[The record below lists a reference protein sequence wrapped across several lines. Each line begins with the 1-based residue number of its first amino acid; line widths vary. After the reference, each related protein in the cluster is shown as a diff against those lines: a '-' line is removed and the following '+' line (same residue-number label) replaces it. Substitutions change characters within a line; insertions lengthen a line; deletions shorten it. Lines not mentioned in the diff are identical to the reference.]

1 MIDPASPK
9 GLCQRRCEFGVIA
22 PLKSVAPAKNNWVSC
37 GTMRRMRVR
46 GVLVSPDTVRLH
58 EPLLLPNG
66 AEVEVLVE
74 EPHARGSLPLMLA
87 TLEAIHARLEAVGHR
102 PPPPKRYWNA
112 SRLNAP
118 VGRGRCEVIITGD
131 QKLATVWNQKR
142 PLPFPISAVLV

>member
-58 EPLLLPNG
+58 EPLLSPNG

-87 TLEAIHARLEAVGHR
+87 TLEAIHARLEAAGHR
-102 PPPPKRYWNA
+102 PPTPEEVLERIEAERA
-112 SRLNAP
+112 SW
-118 VGRGRCEVIITGD
+118 E
-131 QKLATVWNQKR
+131 KEM
-142 PLPFPISAVLV
+142 